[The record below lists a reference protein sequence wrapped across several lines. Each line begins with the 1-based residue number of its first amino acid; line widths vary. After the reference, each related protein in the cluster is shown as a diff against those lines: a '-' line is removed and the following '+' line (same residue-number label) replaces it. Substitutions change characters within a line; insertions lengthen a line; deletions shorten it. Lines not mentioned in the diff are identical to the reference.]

1 MIYAKIL
8 VDNMSEYDYLFK
20 VIVVGDGAVG
30 KTAITIRFAEGRFE
44 EHYKMTIGVDFA
56 IKLLEIG
63 GYKVKLQVWDTGGQ
77 ERFSYI
83 RPLYYK
89 GAMAALAIFDLTNRE
104 SFDNLPKW
112 FQEVAENCGAIPL
125 MLVGNKADLPDRA
138 VTTEEGQS
146 LSDKLGIM
154 YYEASAKSGDNI
166 NLMFEKLGERLL
178 GGRITTAPSTPIS
191 ASLPTSPATP
201 PSPPQVNFPSPPSLP
216 VSAPPTSPLISAPPK
231 APAISSPPKFS
242 PQPTIV
248 RPPSPFKTISPPP
261 SPPSTTP
268 TFSSAPPTISK
279 PPSTPKPAIF
289 SNKPIS
295 FTEEDNV
302 SSLDEALEILE
313 VSEVENSAESEEEPI
328 VEIPSFSSP
337 PPTRTPE
344 PIELEPINLEPT
356 TPPSFTSAPP
366 TLGAFQPAMPELEPI
381 DLEPP
386 VPESIDLTATFSS
399 SEPEFSPGPPSPSE
413 FVPFIAGPVQDTPK
427 PVSSEPTGTWM
438 DFLKKEVVEEEKPT
452 IVPFLLSDYESKP
465 DKVTE
470 KIETPAEVMLEVIP
484 DQKESKKE
492 KKKREKEEKKAKK
505 EDKKEKPASEGTV
518 CPACHKT
525 VPGGWR
531 FCTYCG
537 QSL

>member
-1 MIYAKIL
+1 
-8 VDNMSEYDYLFK
+8 MSEYDYLFK

-89 GAMAALAIFDLTNRE
+89 GAMAAIAIFDLTNRE

-138 VTTEEGQS
+138 VTTEEGQT
-146 LSDKLGIM
+146 LSDKMGIM

-166 NLMFEKLGERLL
+166 NTLFQRLGERLL
-178 GGRITTAPSTPIS
+178 GSRISTTPTAPIS
-191 ASLPTSPATP
+191 ASIPT
-201 PSPPQVNFPSPPSLP
+201 SPPQVNLPSPPSIS
-216 VSAPPTSPLISAPPK
+216 VSSPPTSPLISTPPK
-231 APAISSPPKFS
+231 APAISSPPKFT
-242 PQPTIV
+242 PQPTVV
-248 RPPSPFKTISPPP
+248 RPPSPFKTVSAPPSTPPSAAPVFSSPPP
-261 SPPSTTP
+261 TLST
-268 TFSSAPPTISK
+268 

-289 SNKPIS
+289 SNKPIN
-295 FTEEDNV
+295 FLEQDNSNI

-313 VSEVENSAESEEEPI
+313 VSEVGTSAEPVEEYF

-337 PPTRTPE
+337 PPTRALE
-344 PIELEPINLEPT
+344 PIELEPIDLEPT
-356 TPPSFTSAPP
+356 PPPSFTSAPP
-366 TLGAFQPAMPELEPI
+366 TLGSFQPAMPELEPI

-386 VPESIDLTATFSS
+386 VPESIDIESTFSS
-399 SEPEFSPGPPSPSE
+399 SGPQFSPGPPSPSE
-413 FVPFIAGPVQDTPK
+413 FVPFIAGPVQDKTT

-438 DFLKKEVVEEEKPT
+438 DFLKKEIVEEEKPT
-452 IVPFLLSDYESKP
+452 IVPFLLSDYESRPAKEE
-465 DKVTE
+465 E
-470 KIETPAEVMLEVIP
+470 KRETPAEVILEVIP
-484 DQKESKKE
+484 EQKESKKD
-492 KKKREKEEKKAKK
+492 KKKRDKEEKKVKK
-505 EDKKEKPASEGTV
+505 EDKKETPASEGTI